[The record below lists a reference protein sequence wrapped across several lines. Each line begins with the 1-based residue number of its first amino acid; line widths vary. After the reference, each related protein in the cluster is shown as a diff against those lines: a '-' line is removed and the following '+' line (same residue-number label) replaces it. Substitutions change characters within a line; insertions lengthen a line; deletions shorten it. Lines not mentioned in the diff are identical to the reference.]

1 METTLI
7 NEICRLMKGH
17 LSAEQNTILEG
28 TLRKVF
34 KNFNIPEQSEQL
46 SPQSYQT
53 NTRLLNLFISAKK
66 IEGCSAK
73 TLKYYSSTLLSMI
86 NTLQKNVCDV
96 KTDDIRF
103 YLSNYQ
109 DIRNSSKATL
119 DNIRRIISSFY
130 SWLEDESYILKS
142 PARRIH
148 RRGIRKTARS
158 VQALPRPRYDRSFDF
173 NGNPCRGTGQSQPL

>member
-86 NTLQKNVCDV
+86 NTLQKLLFG
-96 KTDDIRF
+96 KKRGSLRF
-103 YLSNYQ
+103 FLHTFYH
-109 DIRNSSKATL
+109 
-119 DNIRRIISSFY
+119 SFRF
-130 SWLEDESYILKS
+130 
-142 PARRIH
+142 A
-148 RRGIRKTARS
+148 
-158 VQALPRPRYDRSFDF
+158 Q
-173 NGNPCRGTGQSQPL
+173 GTNKL

>member
-66 IEGCSAK
+66 NRRM
-73 TLKYYSSTLLSMI
+73 LSQDAEI
-86 NTLQKNVCDV
+86 LF
-96 KTDDIRF
+96 F
-103 YLSNYQ
+103 YAAQHDKHITEKCL
-109 DIRNSSKATL
+109 
-119 DNIRRIISSFY
+119 
-130 SWLEDESYILKS
+130 
-142 PARRIH
+142 
-148 RRGIRKTARS
+148 
-158 VQALPRPRYDRSFDF
+158 
-173 NGNPCRGTGQSQPL
+173 